1 MYFQFQSLSPLE
13 ILRQISFRSQAHVR
27 SVPPPPP
34 QLRRRKWGETNRV
47 WRGEGGR
54 RHAHNVVT
62 LFSLTQLTSLFA
74 VEGVA
79 LFDGRETSG
88 LHSTKLLNQQ
98 SHASAPHRQTWN
110 QLVLS
115 SSYSPLLTLPKLSL
129 CPCQVCLSVQNTT
142 LLTYQENLTLLNIP
156 GKSDIAE
163 IPGKSDIAEYTRKIW
178 PRGFSWCCRLRKQ
191 PHIVLI
197 SGICWRATSQWD
209 LFFRTEETIV
219 VTTAT
224 PAVVNLGQ
232 TAVQ

>member
-1 MYFQFQSLSPLE
+1 MDVINKDETFPAFLSRNLCTFNFSRYLRWKFCVKLALE
-13 ILRQISFRSQAHVR
+13 AKPTFVQCPHLHHNSDVESEERQTES
-27 SVPPPPP
+27 
-34 QLRRRKWGETNRV
+34 
-47 WRGEGGR
+47 GG
-54 RHAHNVVT
+54 VVGMHT
-62 LFSLTQLTSLFA
+62 MLSHCSLTQLTSLFA

-163 IPGKSDIAEYTRKIW
+163 IPGKSDIAEYTRKI
-178 PRGFSWCCRLRKQ
+178 
-191 PHIVLI
+191 
-197 SGICWRATSQWD
+197 
-209 LFFRTEETIV
+209 
-219 VTTAT
+219 
-224 PAVVNLGQ
+224 
-232 TAVQ
+232 